1 MLATVEFIDDSVH
14 SSFKLLER
22 CKFVLLSLYN
32 TEPYDCPQEQQYHWQ
47 ILFSSAA
54 VLLAVDEGSNL
65 PGDLVLFS
73 ILRRGAL
80 IAFESLVDKPEC
92 GGDGDALGLVDALIV
107 AFAFAFAVAVPL
119 VPVVAPA
126 AKACRSTFVSNADGS
141 CNSGSRFVKLLV
153 TGTGADAL
161 KK

>member
-1 MLATVEFIDDSVH
+1 M
-14 SSFKLLER
+14 
-22 CKFVLLSLYN
+22 
-32 TEPYDCPQEQQYHWQ
+32 
-47 ILFSSAA
+47 FSSAA

-80 IAFESLVDKPEC
+80 IAFESLLGRHEG

-107 AFAFAFAVAVPL
+107 AFAFAFVVVVLPVPV

-153 TGTGADAL
+153 TGTVADAL